1 MGDEYAKI
9 AKQILALPNPK
20 AGHGNWEYD
29 DPRLRA
35 QGIKIEGRNDNVRW
49 VWHHLQPDLP
59 AHLQFVASFY
69 GMDFPWKHLSGSSPE
84 FYGCADVDAPQRIMA
99 TALADLERR
108 GLRGSYERHVMGLHP
123 ILLATA
129 DRGLPIDESQ
139 RMMMSVELDQAK
151 RETNAELQ
159 TMYPDSIRRCSPK
172 SGYVRDPKSTD
183 GLVVR
188 EFEVDVK
195 VKTVVDGFCA
205 TEIRK
210 DTVSRWCRLEP
221 FATSQSQ
228 IVKYMK
234 LKGHPVPKKMKE
246 TDIEGNPKD
255 STEKK
260 ELERLYVKT
269 GDPFYSKIVEYRE
282 YDKMKGTYVDGFLP
296 SKDGCVHT
304 TFTFAPATG
313 QLSSRNPNIQNIII
327 HPQNERQG
335 RLISQFRRMVQA
347 HPGHHIVEFDYKSFH
362 ALTLG
367 FEAQDADY
375 MRAARLDI
383 HSFLGAF
390 VLKLPGCDQ
399 FFQMPDDELR
409 ERLVWIKDNHR
420 HDRDYKW
427 KRTMLGYGF
436 GMGYRKCF
444 QMYRE
449 SFSGESETKRI
460 FDTLNAIFPKTAKWR
475 DSICDL
481 AHRQTFLLSRYKF
494 IRWFF
499 DVMHWDPKRRKMA
512 HGDDHEAAIAFLPAN
527 DAFGHIRDAM
537 HHIDDAQWAER
548 ARMVNNVHD
557 SLVFHMPDPI
567 MDEAIP
573 AIRSIM
579 VAPNPVLVDPV
590 VAPDG
595 SWVDVD
601 VAVGKCWDKDKENPD
616 GMKRIH

>member
-1 MGDEYAKI
+1 
-9 AKQILALPNPK
+9 
-20 AGHGNWEYD
+20 
-29 DPRLRA
+29 
-35 QGIKIEGRNDNVRW
+35 
-49 VWHHLQPDLP
+49 
-59 AHLQFVASFY
+59 
-69 GMDFPWKHLSGSSPE
+69 
-84 FYGCADVDAPQRIMA
+84 
-99 TALADLERR
+99 
-108 GLRGSYERHVMGLHP
+108 
-123 ILLATA
+123 
-129 DRGLPIDESQ
+129 
-139 RMMMSVELDQAK
+139 MMMSVELDQAK

-313 QLSSRNPNIQNIII
+313 QLSSRNPNIQNIPI
-327 HPQNERQG
+327 HSQNERQE
-335 RLISQFRRMVQA
+335 RLIHQFRRMIVA
-347 HPGHHIVEFDYKSFH
+347 KPGHHIVEFDYKSFH
-362 ALTLG
+362 ALTTG

-375 MRAARLDI
+375 IRAARLDI

-390 VLKLPGCDQ
+390 VLKLPGCDH
-399 FFQMPDDELR
+399 FFQMPDDELQD
-409 ERLVWIKDNHR
+409 RLKWVKKNYK
-420 HDRDYKW
+420 HDRDFKW
-427 KRTMLGYGF
+427 KRAMLGYGF

-444 QMYRE
+444 QINRE
-449 SFSGESETKRI
+449 AFKNEGEAKHI
-460 FDTLNAIFPKTAKWR
+460 FDTLNGIFPKAAKWR
-475 DSICDL
+475 DSICEI
-481 AHRQTFLLSRYKF
+481 AHRQTYLISRYKF

-499 DVMHWDPKRRKMA
+499 DVFHWDAKRRKMT

-537 HHIDDAQWAER
+537 RSLDDQGWTKQAQLI
-548 ARMVNNVHD
+548 NNVHD
-557 SLVFHMPDPI
+557 SLLFHMPDSI
-567 MDEAIP
+567 MDDAVP
-573 AIRSIM
+573 AIYNVM
-579 VAPNPVLVDPV
+579 TAPSSVLVDPV
-590 VAPDG
+590 VAPQG
-595 SWVDVD
+595 LYVDVEAKIGLNWENTEELKIST
-601 VAVGKCWDKDKENPD
+601 VA
-616 GMKRIH
+616 